1 MADLDCVCFSMK
13 LGNKSVD
20 IESFCDSALLSFSKR
35 GAQRSELRFSCL
47 ALRRR
52 VGKSK
57 PILAHRVLRP
67 SEYQTIPN
75 EEMSRRSARQSK
87 SPPMSLTLVKAW
99 TAAKERLK
107 DAGIEQPAID
117 ARLMLEVAADVTRT
131 EIVTDPYRMLTV
143 QQWETLDDYLTRR
156 ARREPVSHIIGR
168 KGFWKILLQVNKN
181 VLTPRPETEVIVD
194 EVLKAFPENMAFN
207 MLDLGVGSG
216 TILLA
221 VLAER
226 PAAKGLGVDV
236 SEEALAVAREN
247 AANLDLNT
255 RCALLRGDWTAG
267 LGDAGFDLVVSNP
280 PYIASHII
288 ETLEPEVRDHEP
300 RLALDGGP
308 DGLNAYRQ
316 LAPEILRVLKPA
328 GMFAVEIGYD
338 QSADVEALFRDAGA
352 ANVRT
357 IKDLSTHDRVVIGV
371 KNPLETLP

>member
-1 MADLDCVCFSMK
+1 M
-13 LGNKSVD
+13 
-20 IESFCDSALLSFSKR
+20 
-35 GAQRSELRFSCL
+35 
-47 ALRRR
+47 
-52 VGKSK
+52 
-57 PILAHRVLRP
+57 
-67 SEYQTIPN
+67 T
-75 EEMSRRSARQSK
+75 
-87 SPPMSLTLVKAW
+87 LTLVKAW

-107 DAGIEQPAID
+107 DAGIDQPAID

-131 EIVTDPYRMLTV
+131 EIVTDPYRMLTAE
-143 QQWETLDDYLTRR
+143 QWATLDDYLTRR

-194 EVLKAFPENMAFN
+194 EVLKAFPESMSFN

-221 VLAER
+221 ILAER
-226 PAAKGLGVDV
+226 PAAKGLGIDV
-236 SEEALAVAREN
+236 SEDALAVAREN

-255 RCALLRGDWTAG
+255 RTALLRGDWTAG

-308 DGLNAYRQ
+308 DGLDAYRQ
-316 LAPEILRVLKPA
+316 LAPEILRVLKPG

-338 QSADVEALFRDAGA
+338 QSADVETLFRQAGA
-352 ANVRT
+352 SNVRT
-357 IKDLSTHDRVVIGV
+357 IKDLSTHDRVVTGV
-371 KNPLETLP
+371 KNPLESLA